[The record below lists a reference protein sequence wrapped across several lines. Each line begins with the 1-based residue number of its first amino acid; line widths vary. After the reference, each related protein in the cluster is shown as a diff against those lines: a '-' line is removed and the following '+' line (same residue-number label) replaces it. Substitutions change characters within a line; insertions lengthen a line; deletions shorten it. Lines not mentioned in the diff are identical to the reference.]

1 MQERWLNAIDINFNN
16 LLVIIVVRVIS
27 YFIYKSFYS
36 VVSHASI
43 KSYLIQASFDDIY
56 GNKTNI
62 FILLKNE
69 TNIGSNVIISE
80 MIIFNN
86 GTSKTCN
93 HKFIV

>member
-1 MQERWLNAIDINFNN
+1 MFKLQSAIEKFFLSAI
-16 LLVIIVVRVIS
+16 VIVVAIVVS
-27 YFIYKSFYS
+27 YFLYKSFYS

-43 KSYLIQASFDDIY
+43 KSYLIRASFDDIY

-69 TNIGSNVIISE
+69 TNIGSNIIISE